1 MLCCCDK
8 KYLLITVT
16 LPVFDRLLLIELF
29 VLLNCLVFIGLT
41 FFLIL
46 LHHINGV
53 MVSVLIWSAVDC
65 GFEHRLGKTK
75 DYKIGICC
83 FSANH
88 KALKCKSKDRLA
100 RKLDNASE
108 WSDMFNRILLFQ

>member
-1 MLCCCDK
+1 LDLYSDSSLKQQYAVKHVASFCCCDK

-16 LPVFDRLLLIELF
+16 LPVFDGLLLIELF

-75 DYKIGICC
+75 EK
-83 FSANH
+83 
-88 KALKCKSKDRLA
+88 
-100 RKLDNASE
+100 KLV
-108 WSDMFNRILLFQ
+108 LV